1 MKKQRLPKGWTQE
14 KVRKLADYHDNLTED
29 QQAAEIDAALIEDHQ
44 TVMVVPT
51 ELVPEIV
58 KLINKK
64 QSA

>member
-1 MKKQRLPKGWTQE
+1 MKKQRLPKCWTAEQI
-14 KVRKLADYHDNLTED
+14 RKLAEHHDKLTEAE
-29 QQAAEIDAALIEDHQ
+29 QAAEIEAALTDKHQ

-64 QSA
+64 RPA

>member
-14 KVRKLADYHDNLTED
+14 KIRKLAQHHDNLTED
-29 QQAAEIDAALIEDHQ
+29 QQAAEIEAGLTEKNQ

-51 ELVPEIV
+51 KLVPEIV

-64 QSA
+64 QPA

>member
-14 KVRKLADYHDNLTED
+14 KIRTLAEHHDNLTEGE
-29 QQAAEIDAALIEDHQ
+29 QAAEIEAALADEHH

-51 ELVPEIV
+51 DLVPEIV

-64 QSA
+64 RPA